1 MTDLQGADIE
11 NMLSKNQIKYYKS
24 LQIKKFRQIH
34 QSFTVEGAKSVTELL
49 ASDFEVEL
57 VAVTEEFRAAHS
69 RLLEALDA
77 QVVTATADD
86 LAQMGSYQ
94 TNNACVAI
102 AKTKENVFIDVA
114 GKEFVIVLD
123 DIRDPGNLGTIIR
136 IADWYGFQKI
146 VCSET
151 TTDFYNPKVIAASMG
166 SFTRIRIYYSNL
178 VSYFEKA
185 APARVTGTFLEGMS
199 LYDYNF
205 PASGGYLVLGNEA
218 NGISDAVSA
227 LVTDRVSIPRFGGAE
242 SLNAGIAAAVICDN
256 IRRQWK

>member
-1 MTDLQGADIE
+1 
-11 NMLSKNQIKYYKS
+11 MLSKNQIKYYKS

-34 QSFTVEGAKSVTELL
+34 QSFTVEGAKSVAELL

-57 VAVTEEFRAAHS
+57 VAVTEEYRAAH
-69 RLLEALDA
+69 AHILDTIEA
-77 QVVTATADD
+77 QVVTTTAGD
-86 LAQMGSYQ
+86 LAQIGSYQ

-102 AKTKENVFIDVA
+102 AKTKENKFIDA
-114 GKEFVIVLD
+114 DGGEFVIVLD

-136 IADWYGFQKI
+136 IADWYGFNKI

-166 SFTRIRIYYSNL
+166 SFTRIQVYYSRL
-178 VSYFEKA
+178 GEYFEKA
-185 APARVTGTFLEGMS
+185 APAPVTGAFLDGTS
-199 LYDYNF
+199 LYDYSF

-218 NGISDAVSA
+218 NGIGDEVAA
-227 LVTDRVSIPRFGGAE
+227 LVTGRVSIPRFGGAE
-242 SLNAGIAAAVICDN
+242 SLNAGIAAAVFCDN

>member
-1 MTDLQGADIE
+1 
-11 NMLSKNQIKYYKS
+11 MLSKNQIKYYKS

-49 ASDFEVEL
+49 TSDFEVEL
-57 VAVTEEFRAAHS
+57 VAVTQEFRSAHS
-69 RLLEALDA
+69 SILEATDV
-77 QVVTATADD
+77 QIVTATAND
-86 LAQMGSYQ
+86 LAQIGSYQ
-94 TNNACVAI
+94 SNNACVAI
-102 AKTKENVFIDVA
+102 AKTKENVFIDAA

-136 IADWYGFQKI
+136 IADWYGFNKI

-178 VSYFEKA
+178 TDYFEKA
-185 APARVTGTFLEGMS
+185 SPAPITGTFLDGTS
-199 LYDYNF
+199 LYDYSF
-205 PASGGYLVLGNEA
+205 SASGGYLVLGNEA
-218 NGISDAVSA
+218 NGISDEVAA
-227 LVTDRVSIPRFGGAE
+227 LVTGRVSIPRFGGAE

>member
-1 MTDLQGADIE
+1 
-11 NMLSKNQIKYYKS
+11 MLSKNQIKYYKS

-49 ASDFEVEL
+49 ASDFGVEL
-57 VAVTEEFRAAHS
+57 VAVTEEFRSAHS
-69 RLLEALDA
+69 SLLEASDA
-77 QVVTATADD
+77 QIVTATADD
-86 LAQMGSYQ
+86 LSQIGSFQ

-102 AKTKENVFIDVA
+102 AKTKENVFIDAA

-136 IADWYGFQKI
+136 IADWYGFSKI
-146 VCSET
+146 VCSAT

-166 SFTRIRIYYSNL
+166 SFTRIRVYYSDL
-178 VSYFEKA
+178 GEYFGKA
-185 APARVTGTFLEGMS
+185 ARAPITGAFLEGTS
-199 LYDYNF
+199 LYDYRF
-205 PASGGYLVLGNEA
+205 PASRGYLVLGKEA
-218 NGISDAVSA
+218 NGISDEVAS
-227 LVTDRVSIPRFGGAE
+227 LVTDRVSIPRFGEAE

>member
-1 MTDLQGADIE
+1 
-11 NMLSKNQIKYYKS
+11 MLSKNQIKYYKS

-57 VAVTEEFRAAHS
+57 VAVTEEFRSAHS
-69 RLLEALDA
+69 SLLESADA
-77 QVVTATADD
+77 QIVIAAAGD
-86 LAQMGSYQ
+86 LSQIGSFQ

-102 AKTKENVFIDVA
+102 AKTKENVFIDA
-114 GKEFVIVLD
+114 GGEEFVIVLD

-136 IADWYGFQKI
+136 IADWYGFNKI
-146 VCSET
+146 VCSAT

-166 SFTRIRIYYSNL
+166 SFTRIRVYYSDL
-178 VSYFEKA
+178 GEYFEKA
-185 APARVTGTFLEGMS
+185 APAPITGTFLGGMS
-199 LYDYNF
+199 LYDYSF
-205 PASGGYLVLGNEA
+205 PPSGGYLVLGNEA
-218 NGISDAVSA
+218 NGISDEVAA
-227 LVTDRVSIPRFGGAE
+227 LVTGRVSIPRFGGAE